1 MDADCP
7 ISCTTAI
14 GELRVS
20 MASFISLLILNKAT
34 AQPGTVWPLQ
44 PQMITATA
52 DAFYNLEAKL
62 VPCFRIC
69 FAL

>member
-1 MDADCP
+1 MLTNCP

-34 AQPGTVWPLQ
+34 AQPGTHWPLQ
-44 PQMITATA
+44 PEMITAAA
-52 DAFYNLEAKL
+52 DAFYNMEAKL
-62 VPCFRIC
+62 VLCIF
-69 FAL
+69 